1 MKGRYLTL
9 ALELGKPFGT
19 AVTLDQDNQFDISA
33 A

>member
-19 AVTLDQDNQFDISA
+19 AVTLDQDNSLSLEWL
-33 A
+33 